1 MDLAMLPKT
10 IRASYDLSA
19 PLRQG
24 WVLLFNNPKLWAK
37 AFNAQLKLVLP
48 GGDAG
53 ALQLNNSIMRH
64 PSFKMYT
71 DIAKLSLTDVTGV
84 STRSVK
90 EEAFLSNL
98 ARMIPGS
105 RASERAY
112 TGFLNKLRMDTMDN
126 YAKYRP
132 KVQEDLYKLGFNKS
146 DVAYRVM
153 SNIALQVAFCRL
165 KYRRDRKAIPS
176 ASDIEGQAKYWKR
189 VYNTRLGK
197 GTIEHFLEA
206 NKDYKIGE

>member
-1 MDLAMLPKT
+1 MIRAIEDIVHWTLNKMDMYSKDAFALVMRTGFAETGFKHLKQMGDGPALGFFQVEPKT
-10 IRASYDLSA
+10 I
-19 PLRQG
+19 
-24 WVLLFNNPKLWAK
+24 
-37 AFNAQLKLVLP
+37 
-48 GGDAG
+48 
-53 ALQLNNSIMRH
+53 
-64 PSFKMYT
+64 
-71 DIAKLSLTDVTGV
+71 
-84 STRSVK
+84 
-90 EEAFLSNL
+90 
-98 ARMIPGS
+98 
-105 RASERAY
+105 
-112 TGFLNKLRMDTMDN
+112 MDTMDN

-132 KVQEDLYKLGFNKS
+132 KVQEDLYKLGFHES

-197 GTIEHFLEA
+197 GTVEHFLEA